1 MAEVQE
7 IIEFWFA
14 DGMQKRWFNATPA
27 LDQEIRE
34 RFEDTWQRASA
45 GEFDSW
51 LDSADGAL
59 ALAIVLDQFPL
70 NMFRGQARAFASEA
84 KAIEI
89 ALAAVGR
96 GLDRLLPGERVAFLY
111 MPLMHS
117 ENLAHQQLSV
127 RLFERAGLASNL
139 RFARHHLEL
148 VQRFGRFPHRNAI
161 LGRSSTPQEMAYLA
175 SPQAFKG

>member
-1 MAEVQE
+1 
-7 IIEFWFA
+7 
-14 DGMQKRWFNATPA
+14 
-27 LDQEIRE
+27 
-34 RFEDTWQRASA
+34 
-45 GEFDSW
+45 
-51 LDSADGAL
+51 
-59 ALAIVLDQFPL
+59 
-70 NMFRGQARAFASEA
+70 MFRGQARAFASEA

-127 RLFERAGLASNL
+127 RLFERAGVTSNL
-139 RFARHHLEL
+139 HFARHHLEL